1 MGEPAGGDPALDQF
15 LELLAVDLLAGDV
28 AEVVGV
34 EEDDLPAFPD
44 PSSLGHGSLPFPA
57 PPGFSLV
64 GAVAQAKP
72 EAGRSEKYQELDQ
85 VRIPSTGG
93 VSRGTVRL

>member
-34 EEDDLPAFPD
+34 EEDDLPALAD
-44 PSSLGHGSLPFPA
+44 PSPLGQDSLPFPA
-57 PPGFSLV
+57 TPDFPLMGPI
-64 GAVAQAKP
+64 AQSQP
-72 EAGRSEKYQELDQ
+72 EADPSYKHQELDQ
-85 VRIPSTGG
+85 GCVPCAAG
-93 VSRGTVRL
+93 VTRGTVRL